1 MTRLS
6 ATPPILSALKGP
18 LRDILRGMTSVAGAT
33 EDMLA
38 PAARALPAPLRDAAK
53 QALRALEGR
62 GEQLLTPDTTM
73 DDIARAGAF
82 LRGDMHGRRDA
93 ACCARV
99 LAFAWARLHGADPTY
114 HHMLSETVASS
125 RLVALRR
132 GGPRGAAEHA
142 AHLFTDL
149 RAWHV
154 AGHAPGL
161 PVPLARDEQD
171 AVDLKLVAVMVWLLS
186 DRGHDIADEGALLE
200 MAMALALACRARV
213 LAAIGDPDRLAREL
227 VTLSDHL

>member
-1 MTRLS
+1 MTKLS
-6 ATPPILSALKGP
+6 QTPPIMSALKGP
-18 LRDILRGMTSVAGAT
+18 LRDILRGMTSFAGAT

-38 PAARALPAPLRDAAK
+38 PAARALPGPLRDAAK

-62 GEQLLTPDTTM
+62 GEQLLTPHTTR

-99 LAFAWARLHGADPTY
+99 LAFAWARLHSADPAY
-114 HHMLSETVASS
+114 HPMLSETVASS
-125 RLVALRR
+125 RLVALRK
-132 GGPRGAAEHA
+132 GGPRGAADHA
-142 AHLFTDL
+142 AHLFMDL

-171 AVDLKLVAVMVWLLS
+171 AVDLKLFAVMVWLLS
-186 DRGHDIADEGALLE
+186 DRGADVTEEGALLE
-200 MAMALALACRARV
+200 MAMALALARRPQV
-213 LAAIGDPDRLAREL
+213 LGAIGDPDRLALEL
-227 VTLSDHL
+227 ATLSDHL